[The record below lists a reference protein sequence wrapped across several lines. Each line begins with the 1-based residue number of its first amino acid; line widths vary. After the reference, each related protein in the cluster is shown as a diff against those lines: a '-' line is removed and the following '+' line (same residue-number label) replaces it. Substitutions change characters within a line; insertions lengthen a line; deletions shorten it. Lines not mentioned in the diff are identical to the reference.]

1 VGCSSTIT
9 ERRHEGGAADPAA
22 GILLGWISLPGVSG
36 PEADDRGALFMVAGA
51 TTVMGGLG
59 PQRSVHSGRVHL
71 KVSEL
76 TTEGLPVRYSELP
89 TVPR

>member
-1 VGCSSTIT
+1 MKLLIFSDIHADHRALEKLMETDADLYF
-9 ERRHEGGAADPAA
+9 AA
-22 GILLGWISLPGVSG
+22 
-36 PEADDRGALFMVAGA
+36 
-51 TTVMGGLG
+51 
-59 PQRSVHSGRVHL
+59 